1 MEPGFNL
8 HQRVALIAGPMSSTV
23 SSIVMALTRLGA
35 DCVILDPDKSVH
47 QAFINQINDAREVN
61 EKFGRAG
68 FIATDFKSAETVKD
82 VIGRASQVF
91 GGLDIYI
98 DALMIQQPT
107 PMTIDMSF
115 EGLDHL
121 IDRHLKTSLYLTQGV
136 LAFFKSR
143 KRGRVLYLINDSPIA
158 KAKEDIIG
166 QAVRSGLIR
175 YSAALAKQAS
185 EFNATVNTLA
195 IALTEE
201 YLMAHDPEAKTI
213 KEAMEKAKLA
223 DPSLRITEPDK
234 ISQLV
239 GFLVSPMGASVTG
252 QTLTLS

>member
-1 MEPGFNL
+1 
-8 HQRVALIAGPMSSTV
+8 
-23 SSIVMALTRLGA
+23 
-35 DCVILDPDKSVH
+35 
-47 QAFINQINDAREVN
+47 
-61 EKFGRAG
+61 
-68 FIATDFKSAETVKD
+68 
-82 VIGRASQVF
+82 
-91 GGLDIYI
+91 
-98 DALMIQQPT
+98 MIQQPT